1 MRAHLRAHRRTPGA
15 GRGTVHPTTGR
26 GVLPLGVGLLA
37 LLAWE
42 LTGRLALVNPV
53 FLPAPSAI
61 LARLVADVR
70 GATLLPAALTTLGEA
85 LTGAA
90 VAAAVAVPLGYLV
103 AKSVVARRIIEPY
116 AAASQAIPAIALA
129 PLLLLWIGP
138 GFVPIVVLCAIMVFF
153 PIMLNTALGISQI
166 PRDIVNAARLDGA
179 GSRVLLWHVELPLA
193 MPHIL
198 TGLRNGFTLS
208 VTGAVVG
215 EFTMGGHGLGMLLTA
230 HSHSVD
236 TTGMFATLVL
246 LSTMAILLY
255 VLIGALERQVESRN
269 DMGTQG
275 PARGTPRPLVG
286 GVLGRRR
293 DGDDDH
299 GTGAERDAGDGTGG
313 ADGRVDLH
321 PEHPVRPVLR
331 RG

>member
-1 MRAHLRAHRRTPGA
+1 
-15 GRGTVHPTTGR
+15 V
-26 GVLPLGVGLLA
+26 VGLLV

-42 LTGRLALVNPV
+42 SASRLGIVRPI

-61 LARLVADVR
+61 LDRLLSELSGPMIVA
-70 GATLLPAALTTLGEA
+70 AALTTLGEA

-90 VAAAVAVPLGYLV
+90 LAAVVAIPLGYLV
-103 AKSVVARRIIEPY
+103 AKSVIARRIIEPY

-138 GFVPIVVLCAIMVFF
+138 GFLPIVALCAIMVFF
-153 PIMLNTALGISQI
+153 PIMLNTALGLSQI
-166 PRDIVNAARLDGA
+166 PRDIINAARLDGA
-179 GSRVLLWHVELPLA
+179 GSARLLWHIELPLA

-215 EFTMGGHGLGMLLTA
+215 EFTMGGKGLGMQLTA
-230 HSHSVD
+230 QSHSVD
-236 TTGMFATLVL
+236 TVGMFATLVL
-246 LSTMAILLY
+246 LSGTAILLY
-255 VLIGALERQVESRN
+255 FLIGTLEKKVELRN

-275 PARGTPRPLVG
+275 SSRSDARPLPG
-286 GVLGRRR
+286 GVRRLDDDLDDDL
-293 DGDDDH
+293 DGD
-299 GTGAERDAGDGTGG
+299 GVVPGGG
-313 ADGRVDLH
+313 ADRPDRRIDLH

-331 RG
+331 GS